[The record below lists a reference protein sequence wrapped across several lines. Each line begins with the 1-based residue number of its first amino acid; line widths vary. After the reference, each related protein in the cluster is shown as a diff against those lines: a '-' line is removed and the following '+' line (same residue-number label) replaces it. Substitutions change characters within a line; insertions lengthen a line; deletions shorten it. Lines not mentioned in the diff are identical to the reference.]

1 MWETDIT
8 VMVHSNGRTCVMG
21 WMSSALQEYYQVLE
35 YETSDTNVLEWQR
48 RSNDDR
54 SIPGQGG
61 SRERGNTA
69 RNPNRGHAQPCVKS
83 LSLSCDAMSRP
94 NRSTPIGY
102 TCSCDG
108 DRSTR

>member
-61 SRERGNTA
+61 CLEQCKES
-69 RNPNRGHAQPCVKS
+69 K
-83 LSLSCDAMSRP
+83 SRP
-94 NRSTPIGY
+94 RTAM
-102 TCSCDG
+102 C
-108 DRSTR
+108 